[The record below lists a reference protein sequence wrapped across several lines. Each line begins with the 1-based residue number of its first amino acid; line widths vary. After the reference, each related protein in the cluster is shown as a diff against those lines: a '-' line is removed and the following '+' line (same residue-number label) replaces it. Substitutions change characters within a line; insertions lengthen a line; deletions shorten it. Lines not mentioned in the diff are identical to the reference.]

1 MTEITFHFNVPD
13 RTAYACR
20 LLRKAVR
27 GGAGCVVTAAPDV
40 LTGLDCALWSF
51 DATAF
56 VAHAWVERSDDVPP
70 SLRTSMVWLATEPEY
85 APAHDA
91 LVNLGNG
98 MPAGFE
104 SFERLIELV
113 SSDAADRDAARL
125 RWKDYAARGY
135 EIRTHDVA
143 S

>member
-27 GGAGCVVTAAPDV
+27 GGAGCVVTATPDV
-40 LTGLDCALWSF
+40 LTGFDRALWSF

-56 VAHAWVERSDDVPP
+56 VAHAWAERSEDVPP
-70 SLRTSMVWLATEPEY
+70 SLRRSMVWLTTEPGD

-113 SSDAADRDAARL
+113 SSDAGDRDAARL